1 MNSIYDRIFGSI
13 DESESTIDENVKF
26 DASLDD
32 LFCFANEDYS
42 EFNKK
47 YMNSILTE
55 APEDVAGGGDQTPP
69 DNDQNPGADQGE
81 DGGNDNFD
89 IDTDLDNGDDD
100 NAETGND
107 NIGDDSSGDSMED
120 GLDDGGGDTEGDSG
134 NNDGDSADENNDED
148 TVQDNEDIFYSLS
161 AEEQQIKIMELKKQY
176 SELYNSCDDIL
187 DKIND
192 LGLSEIDIHTI
203 SKVSNTLYNLKAYI
217 SDYLYNLFPNKSYF
231 ENDVAYNT
239 FLNAF
244 NSVQSVLAKLA
255 DQLEKQYKD
264 EEKKKKSNE
273 DDIDEY
279 LM

>member
-13 DESESTIDENVKF
+13 DESESAIEENTKF
-26 DASLDD
+26 NASLDD

-55 APEDVAGGGDQTPP
+55 APNDVMGGGEQTPP
-69 DNDQNPGADQGE
+69 DNNQDPGANQGDE
-81 DGGNDNFD
+81 GNDNFD
-89 IDTDLDNGDDD
+89 IDTDLDNGDDGNPEDGTD
-100 NAETGND
+100 NT
-107 NIGDDSSGDSMED
+107 GDDSLGGPMED
-120 GLDDGGGDTEGDSG
+120 GLDDGGGDTEGETG
-134 NNDGDSADENNDED
+134 ENDGDSADENNDEEA
-148 TVQDNEDIFYSLS
+148 VQDNEDIFFSLT

-244 NSVQSVLAKLA
+244 NSVQSVLSKLA
-255 DQLEKQYKD
+255 DQIERQMKE
-264 EEKKKKSNE
+264 EEKKRKTND
-273 DDIDEY
+273 DDIDGY